1 MVQLNLS
8 GSFLHPTVGVNYLG
22 IVLVCI
28 SDRFGCSDKMPGVGV
43 ENSPPMVQLM
53 EFDATFSWHTS
64 GTTSGIN
71 NTLW

>member
-8 GSFLHPTVGVNYLG
+8 ASFLHPKVGVLIFG
-22 IVLVCI
+22 DSI

-53 EFDATFSWHTS
+53 EFDATFSRHILI
-64 GTTSGIN
+64 GDN
-71 NTLW
+71 